1 MPKLYSKQHVYKA
14 PAPLK
19 LKVKRSQWEDVT
31 GEELSRPATSL
42 SSSREQL
49 DCMTHCN
56 FILNSRRATRHCV
69 T

>member
-49 DCMTHCN
+49 DGMTCWN
-56 FILNSRRATRHCV
+56 FILNSTRATRNCL